1 MWADLGL
8 HCCFRAHRICLRKK
22 CMMITYMNWNVL
34 VLSSFP
40 FSSLNTSCV
49 TMQKV
54 LAFTL
59 YYPQPALYLSVH
71 HVSLVKGRVQC
82 FFVFFGLFL
91 CVVWSFFPGSSNIFW
106 GKLSISV
113 PFILMAVAWLV
124 FSAPEV
130 RELYA
135 AFWKHFFESFSW
147 VVNAIWLIM
156 LELMSFSSMTTDTNK
171 VNIIL

>member
-1 MWADLGL
+1 MERKCWNVCL
-8 HCCFRAHRICLRKK
+8 FRASLLFQSTQNMFEKK

-59 YYPQPALYLSVH
+59 NYPQPALYLSVH

-82 FFVFFGLFL
+82 FLCFL
-91 CVVWSFFPGSSNIFW
+91 ACFYSFSELLSICVVWSFFPGSCNIFW
-106 GKLSISV
+106 VKLSISV

-135 AFWKHFFESFSW
+135 AFWKHFFW
-147 VVNAIWLIM
+147 V
-156 LELMSFSSMTTDTNK
+156 F
-171 VNIIL
+171 